1 MRFGRSELVNAPDV
15 IILGGG
21 PAGCA
26 TALSLRSYSPSL
38 SIALIEESSYE
49 KPRVGEVL
57 PGVAR
62 PLLDQLGVWK
72 AFDAERYQPT
82 YSTTAF
88 WGSSSGS
95 ENHFIYNLQGAGW
108 NLDRVRFDALL
119 AAQAAECGTD
129 VHRGLRFAGAER
141 STDRWRLSLS
151 DGARIEC
158 RFVVD
163 ATGRRAAF
171 GRTMKARMLSF
182 DRLMGFTRFFELDGD
197 SEPGTLIEA
206 FQDGWWYTAPA
217 GRFRAATCMTDSDIG
232 RNLELHDRDQ
242 WLSLLSKTNAV
253 RSRLGRAVLHGA
265 PVIRAANSAHL
276 DPVCGTDWL
285 AVGDAASA
293 FDPLSSHGIVKALR
307 SGIFAGYAI
316 ADLLNKS
323 DASGLEKYRK
333 LVRREF
339 AAYRRAHAEYC
350 AAEDRWP
357 DRPFWSRRRKE
368 SVAAYAAT

>member
-1 MRFGRSELVNAPDV
+1 VNVYDV

-49 KPRVGEVL
+49 HPRVGEVL
-57 PGVAR
+57 PGLAR
-62 PLLDQLGVWK
+62 SLLDQLGIWK
-72 AFDAERYQPT
+72 AFDAERYRPSN
-82 YSTTAF
+82 STTAF

-95 ENHFIYNLQGAGW
+95 ENHFIYNLRGPGW

-119 AAQAAECGTD
+119 AGQAAEFGTD
-129 VHRGLRFAGAER
+129 VRRGLRFAGAER
-141 STDRWRLSLS
+141 SRDGWRLSLS
-151 DGARIEC
+151 DGAGLEC
-158 RFVVD
+158 HFVVD

-171 GRTMKARMLSF
+171 ARKMKARVLSF

-197 SEPGTLIEA
+197 SEPGTLVEA

-217 GRFRAATCMTDSDIG
+217 GRFRAATCMTDADVARS
-232 RNLELHDRDQ
+232 LELHDQDQ

-253 RSRLGRAVLHGA
+253 RSRVGRAVLHGP
-265 PVIRAANSAHL
+265 PVIRSANSAHL

-293 FDPLSSHGIVKALR
+293 FDPLSSNGIVKALR

-323 DASGLEKYRK
+323 DATGLDRYRK
-333 LVRREF
+333 LVPREF
-339 AAYRRAHAEYC
+339 AVYRRAHTEYC

-368 SVAAYAAT
+368 SAAAYAAT